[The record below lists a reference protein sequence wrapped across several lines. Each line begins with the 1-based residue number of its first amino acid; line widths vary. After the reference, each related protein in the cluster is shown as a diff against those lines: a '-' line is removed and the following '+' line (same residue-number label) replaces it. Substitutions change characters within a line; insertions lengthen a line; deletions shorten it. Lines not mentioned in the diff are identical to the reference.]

1 MLGGL
6 NGTQPLPNWNWNMS
20 AFPPQFLP
28 TPNNYGD
35 LSSISNFG
43 SMDGMSH
50 NGGMSGGNAIGKDG
64 TFDKSMY
71 SRQGNMS
78 MNHPILSNPNFPM
91 SMNLPP
97 NQQQQFHQQMISS
110 QQYAL
115 QQQAIMNKL
124 GPMSPLIFPNANA
137 KILPQIDIKTSDL
150 TSLRSNE
157 SNTLQY
163 SVKKERLSPL
173 PPWFPGSG
181 HSFPGYQDTNNIS
194 ASIALDPVGDI
205 ASTIASN
212 SSEIHEQ
219 LPLSSPM
226 VSGINNN
233 NNQSD
238 SMMSVNS
245 QPVPQ
250 YLENSMNNPMAGF
263 WGGNFMYSNPS
274 NFPQFPFNQNPAF
287 AANSNHIN
295 PNQMIGNPF
304 RFPNT
309 QFNPFLSSAGMAA
322 AALHN
327 NYFPPN
333 IQQQQQQALFQQQ
346 HEQFLA
352 LANQQQMPMIK
363 QENEMNY
370 PTDTPNIEEHI
381 KLEDDNIS
389 SSHTEDDDS
398 DKLVKPRKSS
408 KCQCPNCTNPLQDDE
423 NAKIVKKHA
432 CHWPGCIKTY
442 GKTSHLKSH
451 IRQHQGIRPF
461 ICPDPTCLKVR
472 NIPKSYFLPFCIS
485 FITNHCQIKFLMN
498 NFYPFSLLHD
508 QMSYLVTQGYIPM
521 NEGLTAHH
529 VQKDSQGQII

>member
-1 MLGGL
+1 MNFPTTSNPMLGGL
-6 NGTQPLPNWNWNMS
+6 NGTQPLPNWNWNMR

-35 LSSISNFG
+35 LSSMGNFG
-43 SMDGMSH
+43 SMDGISH
-50 NGGMSGGNAIGKDG
+50 DGGMNGGNTISKDG

-78 MNHPILSNPNFPM
+78 MNHPILSNPNFPIP
-91 SMNLPP
+91 MNLPP
-97 NQQQQFHQQMISS
+97 NQQQQLHQQMISS

-124 GPMSPLIFPNANA
+124 GPMSQLMFPNANA
-137 KILPQIDIKTSDL
+137 KILPQMDIKTSDL

-173 PPWFPGSG
+173 PSWFPGSG
-181 HSFPGYQDTNNIS
+181 YSFPGYQDTNNIS
-194 ASIALDPVGDI
+194 ASMALDPVGDI
-205 ASTIASN
+205 AATIASN
-212 SSEIHEQ
+212 GSEIHEP
-219 LPLSSPM
+219 LPLSSTM
-226 VSGINNN
+226 VSGINS
-233 NNQSD
+233 NNQRD

-245 QPVPQ
+245 QQVPP
-250 YLENSMNNPMAGF
+250 YLENSMSNPMTGF

-287 AANSNHIN
+287 AGNSNHIN

-309 QFNPFLSSAGMAA
+309 QFNPFMNSAGMAA

-432 CHWPGCIKTY
+432 CHWLGCIKTY

-461 ICPDPTCLKVR
+461 ICPDPTCLKVQ
-472 NIPKSYFLPFCIS
+472 NIPKSYFVTFLYQFYKFMLILKEKCIS
-485 FITNHCQIKFLMN
+485 NLCRLK
-498 NFYPFSLLHD
+498 NF
-508 QMSYLVTQGYIPM
+508 
-521 NEGLTAHH
+521 
-529 VQKDSQGQII
+529 